1 MGWRD
6 INMNRRKPQLR
17 VAVVPVEEGEE
28 LEQAVLRKAAAAAV
42 SALGQCAVPKGA
54 LSAFA
59 AGYLAGYARQQA
71 LKHGV
76 EPEGDG
82 MECLLPVLAR
92 EAPETLRDAIAE
104 LRFAA
109 RAVSGLPPRARLRA
123 APGLADAGYIVGQVE
138 SLCGTRRLLK
148 AATEQAA
155 AGDVDAFLTA
165 CDVAADRLQTHQP
178 TLSVRLD
185 PAERAAV
192 REAFGAFIRS

>member
-1 MGWRD
+1 
-6 INMNRRKPQLR
+6 MNRRKPQLR
-17 VAVVPVEEGEE
+17 VAVIPVEEGEE

-42 SALGQCAVPKGA
+42 SALSQCAALEGS

-59 AGYLAGYARQQA
+59 AGYLAGFARQLA

-76 EPEGDG
+76 DPEREG

-92 EAPETLRDAIAE
+92 EAPETLRDAVTG

-109 RAVSGLPPRARLRA
+109 RPVSGLPPRSRLRA
-123 APGLADAGYIVGQVE
+123 APDLADAGYIVGHVE

-148 AATEQAA
+148 AAVEQTA
-155 AGDVDAFLTA
+155 AGDADAFLTA

-192 REAFGAFIRS
+192 REAFGNFTRG